1 MMIYRVSWSWYEEY
15 APREFYSNIEY
26 SQQEFEVL
34 IKKLMKEAA
43 NAIVETEEGYI
54 GNHEIIEKVWEL
66 LEKEGFQEVEYRA
79 RYNLWGSRIIRAD
92 DEEYLEH
99 LDKETLEKIY
109 KHNQKIEDNI
119 FHELKK

>member
-1 MMIYRVSWSWYEEY
+1 MLIYRVSWSWYEDY
-15 APREFYSNIEY
+15 APREFFSNIEY

-54 GNHEIIEKVWEL
+54 GNQEIIEKVWEL

-79 RYNLWGSRIIRAD
+79 RYNLWGSSIITENN
-92 DEEYLEH
+92 EEYLEH
-99 LDKETLEKIY
+99 LDKETLEKIC
-109 KHNQKIEDNI
+109 KHNQKISNRLYE
-119 FHELKK
+119 KKRR